1 MPDPYCPPPPPP
13 PPLFP
18 PTIILSCKEPYRA
31 PAPLPA
37 RSTFCYSTTGKFF
50 SKQDL
55 IDDKRRWETFERVE
69 NYNSIVREE
78 LANTV
83 PATGTPSER
92 GGVWYQFKDNQERIE
107 YKMGQFA
114 HVGKFPTLADF
125 IVPYS
130 NKVIP
135 YTSSVLSSIASL
147 PINTTTNC
155 ACERPVLGKT
165 ISVDERQSNIKALNL
180 FIRVSTQT
188 ARFPKSPYRFESAE
202 EYLLYKRYVSMNNVR

>member
-1 MPDPYCPPPPPP
+1 MPDPYCPPLPPP

-18 PTIILSCKEPYRA
+18 PTIILSCTEPYRA
-31 PAPLPA
+31 PPPLPV

-50 SKQDL
+50 SKQEL

-69 NYNSIVREE
+69 NHNSIVREE
-78 LANTV
+78 LANIV
-83 PATGTPSER
+83 PATGIGQVER
-92 GGVWYQFKDNQERIE
+92 VWYQFKDNQERTE

-114 HVGKFPTLADF
+114 HIAKLPSVTDF
-125 IVPYS
+125 IQPYS
-130 NKVIP
+130 NRTIP

-165 ISVDERQSNIKALNL
+165 IPVDQRLSDIKALNL
-180 FIRVSTQT
+180 FVRVSTQT
-188 ARFPKSPYRFESAE
+188 AKYPKSPYRFDSAE